1 MPHVTLRKSADRGS
15 ANHGWLDTHHT
26 FSFADYYDSRFNGYG
41 SLRVL
46 NEDVVQPSTGF
57 GRHPHREF
65 EIFSYIVS
73 GELEHRDSLG
83 HVEILKRGNVQ
94 HTTTGTGIT
103 HSEYN
108 VHPSLPVHFLQI
120 WAKPNKARLAPR
132 YVTGNFEEERKRNAF
147 IPMIVPIEETESSGE
162 EAEREEGKKV
172 VKEKEGQPI
181 GIHANLRMYAGVLG
195 AGSRVELPIKSTEA
209 GGRKYYLHTLQS
221 TGSSVL
227 HTSSQSF
234 PLSPGDGA
242 FIESVSPGEVL
253 SLEVAP
259 GEKGEVEAVFFET
272 D

>member
-1 MPHVTLRKSADRGS
+1 MAKITLRKGSDRGT

-26 FSFADYYDSRFNGYG
+26 FSFADYYDSRFNGFG
-41 SLRVL
+41 ALRVL

-65 EIFSYIVS
+65 EIFSYIIS

-120 WAKPNKARLAPR
+120 WAKPNKARLPPR
-132 YVTGNFEEERKRNAF
+132 YVTGTFEEDRKKNTLLQ
-147 IPMIVPIEETESSGE
+147 IVGPIEETSG
-162 EAEREEGKKV
+162 AV
-172 VKEKEGQPI
+172 DDEKEVKGDDPV
-181 GIHANLRMYAGVLG
+181 GIHANLRVYASILSP
-195 AGSRVELPIKSTEA
+195 GSKVDLPPVKTE
-209 GGRKYYLHTLQS
+209 GRKYYVHTLQT
-221 TGSSVL
+221 TGSSTL
-227 HTSSQSF
+227 RSSTQSF

-242 FIESVSPGEVL
+242 FIESLAPSDQGL
-253 SLEVAP
+253 SVEAS
-259 GEKGEVEAVFFET
+259 GDSEVEFLLFET
-272 D
+272 E